1 MDKTTILADLQTPV
15 TLSVETFTTIDSTN
29 TAAKRL
35 ITAGDVIGPMAL
47 VADEQTAGYGRY
59 GRQYYSP
66 QATGLYLTL
75 IWPWTDMKTLAP
87 GKVTTGIAVAAA
99 EALSQEIGVE
109 VGIKWVNDLYYNQ
122 RKVAGILVEAV
133 PNTTGEDGFLVI
145 GIGLNINPADYP
157 ADIAQKAGALTNQT
171 VNRNRLAATLL
182 NYFVRYFSLDA
193 SQVMTAYRQRSLV
206 IGQPVEMAVG
216 NQAITGIA
224 KDVSAD
230 GGLVVDVNGQRQTFY
245 SGEITKLTMTGWVIS

>member
-1 MDKTTILADLQTPV
+1 
-15 TLSVETFTTIDSTN
+15 
-29 TAAKRL
+29 
-35 ITAGDVIGPMAL
+35 
-47 VADEQTAGYGRY
+47 
-59 GRQYYSP
+59 
-66 QATGLYLTL
+66 
-75 IWPWTDMKTLAP
+75 MKTLAP

-171 VNRNRLAATLL
+171 VNRDRLAATLL